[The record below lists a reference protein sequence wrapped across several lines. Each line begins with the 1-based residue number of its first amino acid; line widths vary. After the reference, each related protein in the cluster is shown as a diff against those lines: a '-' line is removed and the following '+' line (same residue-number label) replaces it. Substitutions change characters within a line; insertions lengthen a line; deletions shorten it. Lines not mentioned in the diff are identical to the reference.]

1 MTKRE
6 LVSEVAT
13 KVGLTQNEVSNI
25 VQALLDSIVEALS
38 EGERLEIRNFGVFEI
53 KIRDARVGRNPRT
66 GEEVPIPEKRVPSFK
81 PGKAL
86 KELVQAGADVR
97 PEGMTESPAPPARRD
112 APAAADGSE
121 PEGMDAVGDARQS
134 PAYPDGDSAVEPE
147 AHSEAEKAHSHQDQ
161 QSLF

>member
-6 LVSEVAT
+6 LVSEVAIKT
-13 KVGLTQNEVSNI
+13 GLTQNEVSNI

-53 KIRDARVGRNPRT
+53 KVRDARVGRNPRT
-66 GEEVPIPEKRVPSFK
+66 GEEVPIPEKRVPAFK

-97 PEGMTESPAPPARRD
+97 PEGMTETPAPVAGRS
-112 APAAADGSE
+112 AETELDGSE
-121 PEGMDAVGDARQS
+121 PEGMDTGDGALSSNGGESRT
-134 PAYPDGDSAVEPE
+134 GEE
-147 AHSEAEKAHSHQDQ
+147 HSREGQG
-161 QSLF
+161 SLF